1 MLVMSWMDQLSNV
14 LQNYSQTS
22 PGAANQGEVE
32 QHFNQ
37 VAQAAPQA
45 DLASGIAA
53 MFKSDQ
59 TPAFGQL
66 VSQLFGNSDPNQR
79 ANLIN
84 TLLSSGAGA
93 GILAQLAKSAGIS
106 LPAGGDGQISPEDAS
121 KITPEM
127 VQQAAAHAEKH
138 DPSIVDR
145 VSEIYAAHPML
156 IKTLGAAAMSMAMS
170 HLAQRR

>member
-1 MLVMSWMDQLSNV
+1 MSWMDQITNV
-14 LQNYSQTS
+14 LQNYAQSSGGQ
-22 PGAANQGEVE
+22 PPNQSEVE

-37 VAQAAPQA
+37 VAQVAPPA

-59 TPAFGQL
+59 TPAFGQI

-84 TLLSSGAGA
+84 TLLTSGAGA

-106 LPAGGDGQISPEDAS
+106 LPASGGGQISAEDAS

-127 VQQAAAHAEKH
+127 VQQAAAHAEQH

-145 VSEIYAAHPML
+145 VSEIYAAHPTL
-156 IKTLGAAAMSMAMS
+156 IKTLGVAAMSMAMS
-170 HLAQRR
+170 HLAQKRS